1 MSADDV
7 GAGALVSVLTL
18 LDVALHWRTYLEGLS
33 RDIDG
38 LSPTADVYDASLW
51 VVLVGLGVVTVIELA
66 CGILIFRGSN
76 AARVLV
82 MVVTVISIST
92 AFVSWWARDQE
103 ITLQT
108 TLLSLAVDIL
118 VLLALSSCSAA
129 AYARR
134 AEKH

>member
-7 GAGALVSVLTL
+7 GAGAFVSVLTMR
-18 LDVALHWRTYLEGLS
+18 DVALHWRTYLEGLS

-51 VVLVGLGVVTVIELA
+51 VVLVGLGVVTA
-66 CGILIFRGSN
+66 
-76 AARVLV
+76 
-82 MVVTVISIST
+82 ISIST

-118 VLLALSSCSAA
+118 VLLALSSRSAA